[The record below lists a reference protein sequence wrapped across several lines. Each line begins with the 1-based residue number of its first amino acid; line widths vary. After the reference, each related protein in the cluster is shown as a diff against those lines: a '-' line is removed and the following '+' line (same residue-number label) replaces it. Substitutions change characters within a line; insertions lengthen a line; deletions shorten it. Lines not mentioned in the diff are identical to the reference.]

1 MQQRYKKLKIIA
13 AGLILSLTACDLNKP
28 PKALNNELLKEL
40 NNKPP
45 KKLNMCTHKIEISDS
60 ATANLAVRNTR
71 RQVHKALSN
80 LSSPDLSHVKRRF
93 SEFES
98 TWIEARQF
106 QKSDPY
112 VEHKIIELKTLL
124 NEASPNRKAVL
135 STFKDLND
143 RLIPPTIGSDGKSYP
158 GAEGNSDLEWSD
170 ETMKPLRDFLVEA
183 KQSVLKGEFFIVD
196 MAISSF
202 EYNWE
207 NADAILK
214 NNACRRSSPS
224 EYNAAKVEIKSKLTE
239 FKTLINKYSERE
251 VDIML
256 GRDSLSRAEKDAAL
270 SILKDLNSALNKLGM
285 PDPDS

>member
-1 MQQRYKKLKIIA
+1 MQQRRKKLKIIA

-28 PKALNNELLKEL
+28 PKKLNNELLKEVNNKPLKEL

-45 KKLNMCTHKIEISDS
+45 KKLNMCTHTIEISDS
-60 ATANLAVRNTR
+60 YTAELAVKNTR

-80 LSSPDLSHVKRRF
+80 INSPDISHVKRRF

-98 TWIEARQF
+98 TWIESRRF
-106 QKSDPY
+106 LSSDPY

-143 RLIPPTIGSDGKSYP
+143 HFVPPTIG
-158 GAEGNSDLEWSD
+158 EGNSDLEWAD
-170 ETMKPLRDFLVEA
+170 ETMEPLRDYIVEA
-183 KQSVLKGEFFIVD
+183 KKSFLKGEFFIVD
-196 MAISSF
+196 MTIDSF
-202 EYNWE
+202 ESDWK